1 MVVSYTEEHVYLHPW
16 HRVTAAAWRKF
27 TDPAARAAPL
37 SHILDVQ
44 TLSRHVDPR
53 AGRLHAVRAIAGR
66 PPPLPFL
73 LRRLAATA
81 GVGDVVL
88 CVERTSVDGPARAM
102 RVVSRNA
109 TFRRLVDV
117 EERCSYAPH
126 PERPDEWTLFTQET
140 SIRCAPLAAV
150 SGTVAGMVERRC
162 AESFAQ
168 NAAKEQEVVE
178 WICDGLAVAEH
189 VAGPSP
195 AEGEER

>member
-1 MVVSYTEEHVYLHPW
+1 MVVSYTQEHVYLHPW

-44 TLSRHVDPR
+44 TLSRGVDPR

-73 LRRLAATA
+73 LRPLAASA

-88 CVERTSVDGPARAM
+88 CVERTSVDAPARAM

-150 SGTVAGMVERRC
+150 SATVAEMVERRC
-162 AESFAQ
+162 AESFLQ
-168 NAAKEQEVVE
+168 NAAKGKEVVE
-178 WICDGLAVAEH
+178 RICDGLALADRVP
-189 VAGPSP
+189 GPSP
-195 AEGEER
+195 ADGEEQ